1 MAALVPRL
9 AYSAAL
15 ICALPTHAQDVAA
28 WDGTG
33 CVLIPVDGAA
43 HVAEINCLNV
53 ETTGDAFT
61 EGNMTAGGLTVGLAV
76 SHGPGAVQDVFTFAA
91 PDGYVVVPPVLSL
104 DEFTSGSAVVVV
116 WLGY

>member
-1 MAALVPRL
+1 MRPIL
-9 AYSAAL
+9 ASLTLAIPAN
-15 ICALPTHAQDVAA
+15 AQDVAA

-61 EGNMTAGGLTVGLAV
+61 EGNMTAGGLTVGLTV

-91 PDGYVVVPPVLSL
+91 PDGYIVVPPVLSL
-104 DEFTSGSAVVVV
+104 DEFTSGSAVAVDGLLVA
-116 WLGY
+116 LAPAS

>member
-61 EGNMTAGGLTVGLAV
+61 EGNMTAGA
-76 SHGPGAVQDVFTFAA
+76 
-91 PDGYVVVPPVLSL
+91 
-104 DEFTSGSAVVVV
+104 
-116 WLGY
+116 